1 VREEEAYDCGTIRRG
16 ECAKSEKVDQQIH
29 VSQLASGSR
38 WLVVTSYQR
47 SSDRDAES
55 ASLINPINLQRLRAT
70 ALGDRSE
77 DDGDHEVSPTATTRI
92 ESDPAC
98 RRNFVLLD
106 LLLLRCRWAG
116 FTATLRLIAC
126 HPPLMIRDPCAWAT
140 RWIDQRGEASRRGT
154 GLGCHSGDRFDGLCP
169 VWEWLVACR
178 ITWAIHASTF
188 LSGGFRAG
196 VLWKRASFQ
205 QQATGEGPEGSVRR
219 SAFHRP
225 IREQIV
231 SAVVDRGVF
240 DNLNPCMFDMTAFWA
255 PISRISGLWP
265 LEQCETYGLTTCL
278 SHHAWSC
285 MDLAPLLLARSLTL

>member
-38 WLVVTSYQR
+38 WPVVTSYQR

-154 GLGCHSGDRFDGLCP
+154 GLGCHRRSFRWVMPGLGM
-169 VWEWLVACR
+169 ACR
-178 ITWAIHASTF
+178 LSHYMGHPRIHLPFGWIPCRRPLETRIIPATSNRGRAGRVCAPICVSSTDTGADCIRGRR
-188 LSGGFRAG
+188 SGG
-196 VLWKRASFQ
+196 
-205 QQATGEGPEGSVRR
+205 
-219 SAFHRP
+219 
-225 IREQIV
+225 
-231 SAVVDRGVF
+231 F
-240 DNLNPCMFDMTAFWA
+240 DNLNE
-255 PISRISGLWP
+255 I
-265 LEQCETYGLTTCL
+265 
-278 SHHAWSC
+278 
-285 MDLAPLLLARSLTL
+285 LACST